1 VNWLEIIEVNGVWKI
16 LKLAKLARYIRKNC
30 NVCQEVGIYLIYL
43 VDWCSLGSV
52 STLTKRMIILSPKN
66 EFVF

>member
-1 VNWLEIIEVNGVWKI
+1 VEIIEINGVWKI
-16 LKLAKLARYIRKNC
+16 LKLAKLATYIRKYC
-30 NVCQEVGIYLIYL
+30 NICQEVGIYLIYL
-43 VDWCSLGSV
+43 VDCHSIGSV

>member
-1 VNWLEIIEVNGVWKI
+1 MVFGRFLNLQNWQGTLGSI
-16 LKLAKLARYIRKNC
+16 A
-30 NVCQEVGIYLIYL
+30 NVCQEVGIYLIYR

-52 STLTKRMIILSPKN
+52 STLTKTMIILSPKN